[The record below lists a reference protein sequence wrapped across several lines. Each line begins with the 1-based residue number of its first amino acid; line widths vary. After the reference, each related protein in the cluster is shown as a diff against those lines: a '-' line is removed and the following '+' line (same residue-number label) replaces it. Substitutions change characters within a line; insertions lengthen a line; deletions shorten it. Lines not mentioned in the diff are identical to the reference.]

1 MNHRYGIL
9 VFLTLTL
16 AGSLAFAQTEGL
28 ERIKILTK
36 RAEDT
41 VKKIEETEKQLQGTL
56 NIYNSIVDSTTTD
69 AKKAYRDL
77 VNAVERCERLAEDT
91 RKNSALME
99 QEAHNHFA
107 EWTSNLKGIS
117 NENLRK
123 RSQDRLNEI
132 RLQYSEILHSGRSA
146 RTEFDTFVDALRD
159 QIVYLGYDLNP
170 TAVASLEKDAVKI
183 NEQARALFEMIDEV
197 VLSSKDYIQSIQA
210 K

>member
-1 MNHRYGIL
+1 MNQRYSIV
-9 VFLTLTL
+9 VFLALTL
-16 AGSLAFAQTEGL
+16 AGSLTLAQTEGL

-41 VKKIEETEKQLQGTL
+41 VKKIEDTEKQLQGTL

-69 AKKAYRDL
+69 ARKAYRDL
-77 VNAVERCERLAEDT
+77 VKAVERCESLVAET
-91 RKNSALME
+91 GKNSALME

-107 EWTSNLKGIS
+107 EWTSNLGGIS

-123 RSQDRLNEI
+123 RSQDRLNET
-132 RLQYSEILHSGRSA
+132 RLQYSDILNSGRSA
-146 RTEFDTFVDALRD
+146 RVEFDTFIDALRD

-170 TAVASLEKDAVKI
+170 TAVASLEKDAFKI
-183 NEQARALFEMIDEV
+183 NEQASVLFKMIDEV
-197 VLSSKDYIQSIQA
+197 VLTSKEYIQSIQA